1 MKKNTQRGILINT
14 FLLLSL
20 ISVTLN
26 AKTKTII
33 LSNFTL
39 EGGKQ
44 CLNKRFHL
52 TNSSAYATVQSS
64 DSINFYYNTVPSKNQ
79 AYQQTVAK
87 DGIHSGYYLVAK
99 SDTLDTKAEHMV
111 SVCRNTKSRDKK
123 ITGSLKVIQNIVE
136 PIEKITELLIIEGD
150 KLENEFKPRFK
161 KYNGN
166 RYISTDNS
174 AKEFINAKVNHKLL
188 IEGKVFGSSDR
199 DFIMIKLPDENVN
212 VKVRMHTTESSHV
225 SYFTGNVN
233 SNNPSDAELA
243 KSFRTIKANKHYAG
257 VVEGTYKANSYIYII
272 ADAHFAPHVG
282 YKAYVTITKLPQ
294 TRSRTFSPIVFKDDG
309 VKTSAPIIQEVLKSL
324 APKPTT
330 TVSKP
335 TTSQPSSS
343 KADEN
348 DGSIANATPIAA
360 NRGTIYGYANSYA
373 DRDVYKIHLQ
383 KGDRAVFYT
392 TPHGINP
399 TRTTMNGNLIMP
411 NKYQKNPRSVSHKE
425 AGKYHVNGFIVE
437 ANDIPYTGWYYLQLV
452 ATGSGAYKINYFAK
466 PSNEELARQAAK
478 KAAKIKNT
486 NITIKEGHG
495 YLSINKPTSWVYKDV
510 NTYFT
515 FTLPK
520 DAKLTLQA
528 TFDRADSKLKVQLLD
543 SKNKLVKNGQ
553 VHNYSNF
560 KGTGISTNIDLKAGT
575 YKILANTPHRRSWL
589 ALTGSYKVTKVNSS
603 AASTLTQGQKAA
615 IEIIQ
620 KD

>member
-1 MKKNTQRGILINT
+1 MTKIIKFLFFATILTYLPLSLFAQTYINKNIYTDNIGDRMCVSENFVVGDNSKFFKATLKGVYGSKIDDSITFSYTNEVWQRDLQHINKGWYDAPDHKTLYGDLTDYKGIKSTLRVCTKPNNAKDLRLHLFDAEIDKKKPNTINTKNDLTDDLTSNYKDTRRKTVNLNIGETHIISGILTANPIDT
-14 FLLLSL
+14 GD
-20 ISVTLN
+20 IY
-26 AKTKTII
+26 I
-33 LSNFTL
+33 LSSKNAAHISYSIKL
-39 EGGKQ
+39 EG
-44 CLNKRFHL
+44 
-52 TNSSAYATVQSS
+52 S
-64 DSINFYYNTVPSKNQ
+64 D
-79 AYQQTVAK
+79 
-87 DGIHSGYYLVAK
+87 AK
-99 SDTLDTKAEHMV
+99 SVKLTSTMLRDYNGYILDPKGTI
-111 SVCRNTKSRDKK
+111 SRIGDK
-123 ITGSLKVIQNIVE
+123 ITGNSMTADYRQNSSNILALSPSKLAIITNKIIGGVSSDVKYT
-136 PIEKITELLIIEGD
+136 ITVRVTEKSTNTRTRGLL
-150 KLENEFKPRFK
+150 PQQ
-161 KYNGN
+161 N
-166 RYISTDNS
+166 RY
-174 AKEFINAKVNHKLL
+174 
-188 IEGKVFGSSDR
+188 
-199 DFIMIKLPDENVN
+199 P
-212 VKVRMHTTESSHV
+212 
-225 SYFTGNVN
+225 
-233 SNNPSDAELA
+233 
-243 KSFRTIKANKHYAG
+243 ANKSNT
-257 VVEGTYKANSYIYII
+257 EMEKLKAI
-272 ADAHFAPHVG
+272 
-282 YKAYVTITKLPQ
+282 VT
-294 TRSRTFSPIVFKDDG
+294 S
-309 VKTSAPIIQEVLKSL
+309 
-324 APKPTT
+324 

-348 DGSIANATPIAA
+348 DGSVANATALNGP
-360 NRGTIYGYANSYA
+360 RGTIYGYANSYA

-392 TPHGINP
+392 TPHGLNP